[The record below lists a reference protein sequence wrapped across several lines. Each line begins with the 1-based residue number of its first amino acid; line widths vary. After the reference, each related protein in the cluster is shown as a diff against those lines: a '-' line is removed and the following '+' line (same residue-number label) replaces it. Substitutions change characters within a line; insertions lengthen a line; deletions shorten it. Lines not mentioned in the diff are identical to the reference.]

1 MSKKLI
7 DIVEKT
13 SAEIINPE
21 KKVGNPNGGTPPKQ
35 TQFRKG
41 NDAQSNGNY
50 KHSAT
55 AGEQQQKPVVIKSQK
70 TKPVKVEK
78 PDPKN
83 VKVQFNPKLQ
93 EAKGGTA
100 VFTFGRMN
108 PPTIGH
114 QKLVDKVI
122 REAGRD
128 AMPHVYLS
136 HSEGPKDP
144 LPYNYKIKIAK
155 KAFGNA
161 VTESR
166 ARNIIQ
172 ILQELQRMGHDKVKM
187 VVGSDR
193 VREFDKM
200 LTKYNGRDFNFEE
213 VSVVSAGQRDPDAE
227 GVAGMS
233 ASKLRAAA
241 KEGDLRTLQRG
252 LPTRIKNEAKT
263 IMGHIKEEFEIEDLN
278 ILEEEIEEALAELDD
293 DIEELEERVLS
304 MQQRRKLGLRM
315 KRLAPRMKR
324 ARLMR
329 KKRMATQQM
338 LHKRAM
344 RAARNIIRKRV
355 AGGQKGASYSTLSI
369 SQKIMIDKRVE
380 QKKNIIAKIAKRMMP
395 KMKSAELER
404 LRAARGG
411 VKKESIDDLFGTFI
425 TEDPILKR
433 MKDDHKRDKDQLAIQ
448 HKREKER
455 HKIKKSRM
463 AIRSAPASTNEEL
476 YLIMDMVDEITEQVQ
491 SLSDKVDQPI
501 DDVFEKYMEGYMNP
515 HGEQTPE
522 QSGYFNVIREQKP
535 SGKAS
540 KPYSS
545 HGIPKDATKAELKA
559 IRSNPNSS
567 KGKKQLAHWKLNMH
581 KEAVNDKD
589 TAGLKKLSKKL
600 KGSAAAHLDQK
611 KELDKLIQ
619 NENMNIKKA
628 LQKVKGLSRQQ
639 AQLIASLPTPVL
651 TTMVNNLS
659 TLVMGES
666 VETKNEQLFEVL
678 IEKSIPNNPSLWSK
692 FKAQAKAKFDVYPS
706 AYANGW
712 AAKKY
717 KAAGG
722 TWKSGD

>member
-41 NDAQSNGNY
+41 NDAQSNANY

-55 AGEQQQKPVVIKSQK
+55 AGQQQQKPVVIKSQK
-70 TKPVKVEK
+70 AKPVKVEK
-78 PDPKN
+78 PDSKN
-83 VKVQFNPKLQ
+83 VPVEFNPKLQ

-128 AMPHVYLS
+128 AMPHIYLS

-144 LPYNYKIKIAK
+144 LPYDYKIRIAK

-278 ILEEEIEEALAELDD
+278 ILEEEIEEALAELEN

-324 ARLMR
+324 ARLLR

-355 AGGQKGASYSTLSI
+355 AGQKGASYGSLSI

-433 MKDDHKRDKDQLAIQ
+433 MKDDHKREKDQLDIQ

-463 AIRSAPASTNEEL
+463 AIRSAPTSTNEEL
-476 YLIMDMVDEITEQVQ
+476 FLIMDMVDEITEQVQ

-515 HGEQTPE
+515 HGQQTPE

-535 SGKAS
+535 SGKAT

-559 IRSNPNSS
+559 IRSNPKSS

-628 LQKVKGLSRQQ
+628 LQKVKGLTRQQ

-678 IEKSIPNNPSLWSK
+678 IEKSIPNNPSLWAK

>member
-1 MSKKLI
+1 
-7 DIVEKT
+7 
-13 SAEIINPE
+13 
-21 KKVGNPNGGTPPKQ
+21 
-35 TQFRKG
+35 
-41 NDAQSNGNY
+41 
-50 KHSAT
+50 
-55 AGEQQQKPVVIKSQK
+55 
-70 TKPVKVEK
+70 
-78 PDPKN
+78 
-83 VKVQFNPKLQ
+83 
-93 EAKGGTA
+93 
-100 VFTFGRMN
+100 
-108 PPTIGH
+108 
-114 QKLVDKVI
+114 
-122 REAGRD
+122 
-128 AMPHVYLS
+128 
-136 HSEGPKDP
+136 
-144 LPYNYKIKIAK
+144 
-155 KAFGNA
+155 
-161 VTESR
+161 
-166 ARNIIQ
+166 
-172 ILQELQRMGHDKVKM
+172 
-187 VVGSDR
+187 
-193 VREFDKM
+193 
-200 LTKYNGRDFNFEE
+200 
-213 VSVVSAGQRDPDAE
+213 
-227 GVAGMS
+227 
-233 ASKLRAAA
+233 
-241 KEGDLRTLQRG
+241 
-252 LPTRIKNEAKT
+252 
-263 IMGHIKEEFEIEDLN
+263 
-278 ILEEEIEEALAELDD
+278 
-293 DIEELEERVLS
+293 
-304 MQQRRKLGLRM
+304 
-315 KRLAPRMKR
+315 
-324 ARLMR
+324 
-329 KKRMATQQM
+329 
-338 LHKRAM
+338 
-344 RAARNIIRKRV
+344 
-355 AGGQKGASYSTLSI
+355 
-369 SQKIMIDKRVE
+369 
-380 QKKNIIAKIAKRMMP
+380 MP

-433 MKDDHKRDKDQLAIQ
+433 MKDDHKREKDQLDIQ

-463 AIRSAPASTNEEL
+463 AIRSAPTSTNEEL
-476 YLIMDMVDEITEQVQ
+476 FLIMDMVDEITEQVQ

-515 HGEQTPE
+515 HGQQTPE

-535 SGKAS
+535 SGKAT

-628 LQKVKGLSRQQ
+628 LQKVKGLTRQQ

-666 VETKNEQLFEVL
+666 IETKNEQLFEVL
-678 IEKSIPNNPSLWSK
+678 IEKSIPTNPSLWSK